1 MFEGMPVK
9 VVFSKNPGV
18 ELTGSIRQ
26 LPSPYGTGPSDDQ
39 TVRILL
45 DEMEIPADM
54 EAGDKVSVL
63 ATLASKS
70 AALWLPP
77 EAIRQAGGRT
87 FVIVDA
93 GSGPQRV
100 EVELGIQTR
109 DKTEILSGLEEGQ
122 VVFGQ

>member
-1 MFEGMPVK
+1 
-9 VVFSKNPGV
+9 
-18 ELTGSIRQ
+18 
-26 LPSPYGTGPSDDQ
+26 
-39 TVRILL
+39 
-45 DEMEIPADM
+45 MEIPADM

-63 ATLASKS
+63 ATLASNN